1 MNQTVLSRWTL
12 CRFTVMVS
20 FWLLFSA
27 PVWSSYSAAE
37 PARPITSPEQ
47 AFALYGSKVEFDVY
61 RSGRSIGTHRL
72 EFSEEQGMLR
82 VDVEMDLHIRV
93 LAVFNYRYNYQA
105 TEWWKEGVLQKL
117 DVQVND
123 DGELTQMTASLE
135 GDQLRLV
142 EGDETRW
149 LPHDLI
155 TTNHWNAAILSQEAV
170 LNTLTGESSQLS
182 VEFLGDT
189 KAPAGL
195 EEVAVRLYRLGGELE
210 DTQTWYDESGRWL
223 GMEFS
228 ARDDSRIRLINRTIG
243 G

>member
-1 MNQTVLSRWTL
+1 MNQAVFYRQTSFRFVIIAVL
-12 CRFTVMVS
+12 
-20 FWLLFSA
+20 WLLITI
-27 PVWSSYSAAE
+27 PVWAAVSASTA
-37 PARPITSPEQ
+37 PRITTPEQ
-47 AFALYGSKVEFDVY
+47 VFALYGQKVEFDVY
-61 RSGRSIGTHRL
+61 RSGRSIGSHRL

-105 TEWWKEGVLQKL
+105 IEWWKDGVLQQL
-117 DVQVND
+117 EVQVND
-123 DGELTQMTASLE
+123 DGDLTRLSAFLE

-149 LPHDLI
+149 LPNDLI
-155 TTNHWNAAILSQEAV
+155 TTNHWNIAILSQEAV
-170 LNTLTGESSQLS
+170 LNTLTGESSRLS

-189 KAPAGL
+189 KAPAGG

-210 DTQTWYDESGRWL
+210 DTQTWYDENGRWL

-228 ARDDSRIRLINRTIG
+228 ARDDSRIRLINLTIG